1 MSSGT
6 KAKPEN
12 LISSK
17 SDNNWKITVFTGQ
30 KAFFFILFPTL
41 LSSGIKTKPEN
52 QISSN
57 LDNIWKITVFTG
69 QK

>member
-6 KAKPEN
+6 KAKSEN
-12 LISSK
+12 QISSK

-52 QISSN
+52 QIS
-57 LDNIWKITVFTG
+57 
-69 QK
+69 